1 MDRDGEKVCYLPFPI
16 LQNVMYL
23 MIVNMPSEEELAT
36 AKREMEQEKKQKK
49 GEAPSELVQR

>member
-1 MDRDGEKVCYLPFPI
+1 MGGADHDV

-36 AKREMEQEKKQKK
+36 AKREMEWEKKQEK
-49 GEAPSELVQR
+49 GEAPSEQA

>member
-1 MDRDGEKVCYLPFPI
+1 MNEMGGADDYV

-36 AKREMEQEKKQKK
+36 AKREMEQQKEKKKK
-49 GEAPSELVQR
+49 KQGEAPFEQAQR

>member
-1 MDRDGEKVCYLPFPI
+1 MRGADYDV

-36 AKREMEQEKKQKK
+36 AKREMEREKKQQK
-49 GEAPSELVQR
+49 GEAPFEQA

>member
-1 MDRDGEKVCYLPFPI
+1 MADCYV

-36 AKREMEQEKKQKK
+36 AKREMEQEKKK
-49 GEAPSELVQR
+49 GKAPSEQA

>member
-1 MDRDGEKVCYLPFPI
+1 MNEMGGAYDYV

-36 AKREMEQEKKQKK
+36 AKREMEQEKKKK
-49 GEAPSELVQR
+49 KQGEAPSGQAQR

>member
-1 MDRDGEKVCYLPFPI
+1 MSETGGADYYV

-36 AKREMEQEKKQKK
+36 AKREMEQEKKKK
-49 GEAPSELVQR
+49 KSEAPSEQA

>member
-1 MDRDGEKVCYLPFPI
+1 MRWGGADYDV

-36 AKREMEQEKKQKK
+36 AKREMEQEKEKK
-49 GEAPSELVQR
+49 KSEAPSEQAQR